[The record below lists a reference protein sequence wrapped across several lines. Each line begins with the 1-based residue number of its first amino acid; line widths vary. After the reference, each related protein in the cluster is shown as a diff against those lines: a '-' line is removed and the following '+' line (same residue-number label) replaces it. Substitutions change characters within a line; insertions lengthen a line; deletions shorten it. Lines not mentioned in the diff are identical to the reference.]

1 MLQILAACWELLAGL
16 LASAWGVVSLLLGWL
31 YAVLYHLH
39 VDAPRLEGL
48 LVGIAL
54 AWLLSRREKHPV
66 IKVLSSPLKLVLDI
80 LDLLWD
86 QVVEV
91 VADVKGVALG
101 WIGGSVSWVRQR
113 LSSLWGGAMS
123 GLRRVRDG
131 LLKRKSD

>member
-16 LASAWGVVSLLLGWL
+16 LASAWGVISLLLGWL

-86 QVVEV
+86 QVIEV

-101 WIGGSVSWVRQR
+101 WIGSGSGWVRQR
-113 LSSLWGGAMS
+113 ISSLWGGTMS
-123 GLRRVRDG
+123 GLRRVRDR
-131 LLKRKSD
+131 LLKKKSD